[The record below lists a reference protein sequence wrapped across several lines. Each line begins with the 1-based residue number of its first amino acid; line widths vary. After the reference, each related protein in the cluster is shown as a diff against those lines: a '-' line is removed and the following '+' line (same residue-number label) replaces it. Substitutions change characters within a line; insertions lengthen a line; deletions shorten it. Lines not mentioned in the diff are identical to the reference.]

1 MTYQSTFKRYEFKYI
16 LESAQKLALMDALEG
31 RMKIDSY
38 GRTTIR
44 NIYFDTDNFRLIR
57 LSLDKPSYK
66 EKLRVR
72 SYKKIENDDEVFV
85 ELKKKCES
93 IVYKRRVSVPETL
106 AMDWLVAGGNQP
118 GSSQVEDEIEYFR
131 EFYKEISPKVF
142 ISYEREA
149 FYSTDNTNIRLTLD
163 SNILARDYDLSLRY
177 GVHGDNILSTDTGS
191 ISAISEETA
200 QDYAL
205 TVLERSSSKGFIG
218 DYRYVAVEL
227 ENGNTLVIFCDCGI
241 GLLNFR
247 SFRDISIIISA
258 VSLILI
264 SITIFLIS
272 GRAVRPVA
280 ESYEKQIRFITDAG
294 HEIKTPLSII
304 IADTDVLE
312 MDLDDGNEWIKDIKK
327 QTERLTEL
335 TNNLVY
341 LSKMEEGNNTLV
353 MEKTD
358 ISAIALELSD
368 SFKNVAIASNKKL
381 LTEINE
387 GVLVNCDRK
396 SMRELFSILL
406 DNAIKYSPESESIT
420 FKVYKNSRNAV
431 IAVSNRAKENI
442 SNENLAHLFDRF
454 YRTDGSRNSE
464 TGGHGLG
471 LAIAKSIVANNKG
484 SITAFKSDED
494 IIFTCKFQLS

>member
-1 MTYQSTFKRYEFKYI
+1 MIKRLRIRFALTAIFSVLLVFIILFGGINTFNYQKIVADSDKVLMILSDNGGKFPKREDTDGE
-16 LESAQKLALMDALEG
+16 LLNSQMPPEVRQGG
-31 RMKIDSY
+31 RIDSPELQWET
-38 GRTTIR
+38 R
-44 NIYFDTDNFRLIR
+44 YFSVEADTLN
-57 LSLDKPSYK
+57 
-66 EKLRVR
+66 
-72 SYKKIENDDEVFV
+72 
-85 ELKKKCES
+85 
-93 IVYKRRVSVPETL
+93 
-106 AMDWLVAGGNQP
+106 
-118 GSSQVEDEIEYFR
+118 
-131 EFYKEISPKVF
+131 
-142 ISYEREA
+142 
-149 FYSTDNTNIRLTLD
+149 
-163 SNILARDYDLSLRY
+163 
-177 GVHGDNILSTDTGS
+177 NILSTDTGS

-264 SITIFLIS
+264 SIKIFLIS

-358 ISAIALELSD
+358 ISAIAHELSD